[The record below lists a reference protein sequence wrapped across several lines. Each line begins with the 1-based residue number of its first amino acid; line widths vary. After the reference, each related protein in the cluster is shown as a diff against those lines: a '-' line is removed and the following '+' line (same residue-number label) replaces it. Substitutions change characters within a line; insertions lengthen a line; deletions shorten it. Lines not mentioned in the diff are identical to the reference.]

1 MPPLQ
6 VSDNAISDNAMKHL
20 LKLLIPSLLL
30 SQTSIALAADW
41 MSIATNSVG
50 DQFFVDK
57 SSIRRNAD
65 TVRYWEYRKF
75 PQPNNAFLIE
85 SVNQPVYGAVI
96 NWSVDCKS
104 QVQRLRQVT
113 AYNQGR
119 QVIQKFNYG
128 DSGSLVQPR
137 TGSSAH
143 KVLEYVC
150 QPAE

>member
-1 MPPLQ
+1 
-6 VSDNAISDNAMKHL
+6 MKHL
-20 LKLLIPSLLL
+20 LQLLIPGLILA
-30 SQTSIALAADW
+30 QTSIALAADW
-41 MSIATNSVG
+41 VSVATNSVG

-57 SSIRRNAD
+57 SSIRRNVD

-75 PQPNNAFLIE
+75 PQPNNAFLVE

-113 AYNQGR
+113 AYNQDR

-128 DSGSLVQPR
+128 DSGSLAQPR
-137 TGSSAH
+137 AGSSAQ